1 MTFEFFFKEI
11 STMMQL
17 QIPNI
22 TKFSLC

>member
-22 TKFSLC
+22 TKFSIC